1 MENKITVISF
11 IITFFIIHPINK
23 LCPEECLIGALVL
36 SFFISFFNLQIYR
49 FLTFNEF
56 WWFFCFKNS
65 GFVFN
70 ERVES
75 YFYDKRVAS
84 HFSWLVN

>member
-49 FLTFNEF
+49 FLTPIALLTVSF
-56 WWFFCFKNS
+56 
-65 GFVFN
+65 
-70 ERVES
+70 
-75 YFYDKRVAS
+75 D
-84 HFSWLVN
+84 L